1 MELLLWRH
9 AEAADTF
16 PDMQRELTA
25 TGQKQAS
32 TIGAWLKSRL
42 PRGTQVFASP
52 ATRTQQTAMALGAD
66 FTTRPELGP
75 GATPQSLLKLAGWPD
90 ADNSVLIVGHQPTL
104 GEAAALAL
112 TGQITYWSIK
122 KGSLWW
128 LSSRVR
134 DGELQATLRAVIPP
148 DLISN

>member
-9 AEAADTF
+9 AEAADTT

-25 TGQKQAS
+25 KGRKQAD
-32 TIGAWLKSRL
+32 TIANWLKPLL
-42 PRGTQVFASP
+42 PRGTQIFASP
-52 ATRTQQTAMALGAD
+52 ATRTQQTVMALGTD
-66 FTTRPELGP
+66 FTTRHDLGP
-75 GATPQSLLKLAGWPD
+75 GASPETLLKLAGWPD
-90 ADNSVLIVGHQPTL
+90 ADNAVLIVGHQPTL

-122 KGSLWW
+122 KGSVWW

-134 DGELQATLRAVIPP
+134 DGQLQATLRAVIPP
-148 DLISN
+148 DLITN

>member
-9 AEAADTF
+9 AEAADTT

-25 TGQKQAS
+25 KGQKQAS
-32 TIGAWLKSRL
+32 TIANWLKPRL
-42 PRGTQVFASP
+42 PRGTQIFASP

-66 FTTRPELGP
+66 FTTRRDLEP
-75 GATPQSLLKLAGWPD
+75 GASPETLLKLAGWPD
-90 ADNSVLIVGHQPTL
+90 ADNAVLIIGHQPML

-134 DGELQATLRAVIPP
+134 DGQLQATLRAVIPP
-148 DLISN
+148 DLIAN

>member
-9 AEAADTF
+9 AEAADTL

-25 TGQKQAS
+25 KGRKQAN
-32 TIGAWLKSRL
+32 TVANWLKPRL
-42 PRGTQVFASP
+42 PRGTQIFASP
-52 ATRTQQTAMALGAD
+52 ASRTQQTAMALGLD
-66 FTTRPELGP
+66 FTTRHELSP
-75 GATPQSLLKLAGWPD
+75 SANAAALLKLAGWPD
-90 ADNSVLIVGHQPTL
+90 GDNAALIIGHQPTL

-128 LSSRVR
+128 LSSQVR
-134 DGELQATLRAVIPP
+134 DGELQSTLRAVIPA
-148 DLISN
+148 DLISK